1 MMDCLVQII
10 ICKTLLYR
18 KQCLVSYLNIA
29 MNVYILYIALHAVE
43 LFFQF
48 IGWYSLPE
56 ESPSVIIILN
66 ILSFQ

>member
-1 MMDCLVQII
+1 
-10 ICKTLLYR
+10 LYR
-18 KQCLVSYLNIA
+18 KQCLVSYL
-29 MNVYILYIALHAVE
+29 ILYIALHAVE